1 MFFVSFHGGSA
12 TKQVKNPINNVFAY
26 DDDGNQLAANILDAG
41 NTTRLDEL
49 RGLYLVPGTGTGTG
63 TLYVVNGSKHT
74 SNILTFSGSGT
85 SYGSP
90 EVFASAETTPAIDH
104 PFAAAFDGNSR
115 WYISNQDTNVVVTL
129 TAAAGSSP
137 AGAAPA
143 SAASV
148 GGYLDALYPKGEFL
162 AGTLIASA
170 IDNLPSVQVTTK
182 VPKELGGLDALLVLD
197 SGESD
202 DAAGASTS
210 GTGGTSGMSST
221 SNKSKVQHSVRDV
234 QYAALSFNGETLALL
249 FVVDEAAALV
259 RIYDPSSG
267 QPLRCSNPLPA
278 SPTHLLIDRGTVYV
292 GVGNQ
297 VLSSPLPNPYDPTA
311 PVWVLTPIPS
321 LSNLPGDVSDMAF
334 DSAGSFHV
342 AIRTKNQV
350 IKYDATFENPV
361 PWASAMTD
369 SPEFLLYVPDA
380 ASSVSRG

>member
-26 DDDGNQLAANILDAG
+26 DDNGNQVAASILDAG
-41 NTTRLDEL
+41 STQLDEL

-74 SNILTFSGSGT
+74 SNVLCFCGSGT

-90 EVFASAETTPAIDH
+90 SVFASAQTTPAIDH

-115 WYISNQDTNVVVTL
+115 WYISNQDTNVVAAL
-129 TAAAGSSP
+129 TAATGSSP
-137 AGAAPA
+137 ASA
-143 SAASV
+143 SPV
-148 GGYLDALYPKGEFL
+148 GGYLDALYPKGAFL

-170 IDNLPSVQVTTK
+170 IDDLPNVQVTTK
-182 VPKELGGLDALLVLD
+182 VPKELGGLDALLD
-197 SGESD
+197 SGQSD
-202 DAAGASTS
+202 DAASASKS
-210 GTGGTSGMSST
+210 AS
-221 SNKSKVQHSVRDV
+221 KSKVQHSVRDV
-234 QYAALSFNGETLALL
+234 QYVELPFNGETLALL

-259 RIYDPSSG
+259 RIYNPSSG

-350 IKYDATFENPV
+350 IKYDASFENPV

-369 SPEFLLYVPDA
+369 SPEFLLYVPDS
-380 ASSVSRG
+380 ASSV